1 MKQINIRKLYDT
13 LFTEMGPQGW
23 WPAESKVEII
33 LGAILVQNTNWRNV
47 DKSLNNL
54 KAATAFLPEEILK
67 LNVEDLEIL
76 IRPSGFYR
84 NKARTIQATFEW
96 FNDHNWDYQAISDQ
110 YGDHLRSELLKIR
123 GIGFETGDVFRVYIF
138 DQPAFIA
145 DAYARRL
152 FSWLTG
158 NSYTTY
164 QSLYQEINLP
174 DDFNYEEAQ
183 EFHGLIDEFGKLY
196 LGKNG
201 QVKEI
206 FLSNHKK

>member
-54 KAATAFLPEEILK
+54 KAATAFLPEEILE

-96 FNDHNWDYQAISDQ
+96 FNDHNWDYQATSDQ
-110 YGDHLRSELLKIR
+110 YGDYLRSELLKIR
-123 GIGFETGDVFRVYIF
+123 GIGFETADVFQVYIF

-158 NSYTTY
+158 NSYKTY

-174 DDFNYEEAQ
+174 DDFTYEEAQ

-201 QVKEI
+201 QVKEN
-206 FLSNHKK
+206 FLSNHQ